1 MWKCVPYNIIAL
13 APACADSLDD
23 EKFKSIRESMNTSL
37 DKSSFRLPTIAL
49 LLGFLV
55 TQTACYN
62 TYTINKDELRKLESS
77 VEQREVVEVYGDCP
91 AKAESANRYKVLDG
105 EMWAQADAPA
115 ADAPADAGATA
126 SDATSTEEA
135 VEPGKE
141 GCSKVPV
148 STANTLKVVTKDN
161 VEHRVTPFNFIMSDR
176 QLVSPEY
183 DLLLG
188 LNDVSG
194 AEVKEFSTGKTVAMV
209 AGVSLVSIGTFIAIA
224 LLAPEDT
231 GFQQ

>member
-1 MWKCVPYNIIAL
+1 
-13 APACADSLDD
+13 
-23 EKFKSIRESMNTSL
+23 MNTSL

-77 VEQREVVEVYGDCP
+77 VDQREVVEVYGDCP
-91 AKAESANRYKVLDG
+91 AKAETANRYKVLDG
-105 EMWAQADAPA
+105 SMWAQADAPA
-115 ADAPADAGATA
+115 ANAEATA
-126 SDATSTEEA
+126 SDATSTEDV

-148 STANTLKVVTKDN
+148 STANTVKVVTTDN
-161 VEHRVTPFNFIMSDR
+161 VEHRVTPFNFIMSDT